1 MKGMRNIAP
10 LGVRL
15 PEELKEKIQEQAKVN
30 GRSTNAEIVTL
41 LEQSVGGGSAKE
53 SKEELEKVVESY
65 EEQVKQLMSMIKVQR
80 ETIDL
85 AYEQIALLKQHIKLT
100 TGIDINEFFRK
111 KIDYEAIK
119 NRNDTNKKPT

>member
-10 LGVRL
+10 LGIRL

-41 LEQSVGGGSAKE
+41 LEQSVGSGSAKE
-53 SKEELEKVVESY
+53 SKEELEKIVESY

-111 KIDYEAIK
+111 KIDYDAIK
-119 NRNDTNKKPT
+119 NKNDTNKKPT